1 MRDLRVQTRD
11 ASRVDEALLA
21 AEIRE
26 RRRRHVAEELFEHER
41 GWRLVPGDGGDPAA
55 VSDAAMRRELA
66 IERELAELTAGPA
79 ATHEDQARLRDEL
92 KYFPVLWVSAP
103 HIEHAV
109 SGTFPG
115 IPTPLLFATS
125 VLDRHLRLDEFPAAR
140 VPKVV
145 AVMNPPLY
153 TPDFVAELRETLRR
167 HRPRLVGV
175 SNLSES
181 HYYALE
187 IARIVKEILPECVV
201 VMGGQHENGTNP
213 VAYRSAAER
222 VRGGPVVRRTAF
234 ELTDAELDR
243 MAGIQ
248 TLGCR
253 DEWALIDFVA
263 AGDGPYLLMEFT
275 RLLAE
280 HLDDDIAA
288 FKDVVAANAARFA
301 ELPGSGQLFFADER
315 AEHAD
320 KHADKHADGH
330 AGGLRHV
337 ALSGRAVDGNRLPF
351 ISLIELTHENRFPVF
366 DFKKTAQVMGC
377 NGCKYAC
384 AFCHESAEHFLYG
397 VPKILGR
404 DPANVAK
411 ELALRHEQGYEA
423 VFFDDST
430 FTQNPRWLTAL
441 LDHLE
446 RDRAAGMLL
455 EWGCQTTVNDVSAEL
470 LTRMA
475 EAGCTYIYFGFES
488 ARPGVE
494 QVQKARQLRM
504 LTDADDWADRF
515 RVVAKWC
522 HDAGIRVGT
531 SLQFGLGES
540 PGQRAWTLELVA
552 ELYRSG
558 YIAPGCV
565 ALNINAPYPGT
576 MQWFDA
582 LRDRGTPLPDYRNRL
597 VRHPAFETAHQYTS
611 LPCETVDEIYREAS
625 AMLGDAILSVDFEAY
640 ETWRRD
646 VTTERGAR

>member
-1 MRDLRVQTRD
+1 MSDLRVQARGAACEYED
-11 ASRVDEALLA
+11 VLA
-21 AEIRE
+21 ADIRG
-26 RRRRHVAEELFEHER
+26 RRRQHVAENLLEHER
-41 GWRLVPGDGGDPAA
+41 DWRLVPGDGGDPAV

-66 IERELAELTAGPA
+66 IDRELAELTAGTG
-79 ATHEDQARLRDEL
+79 ATADELARLRDEL

-125 VLDRHLRLDEFPAAR
+125 VLDRHLRLDEFPATR
-140 VPKVV
+140 VPRVV
-145 AVMNPPLY
+145 SVMNPPLY
-153 TPDFVAELRETLRR
+153 TSDFVAELKQTLHR
-167 HRPRLVGV
+167 HRPRLVGI

-187 IARIVKEILPECVV
+187 VARIVKEILPECVV
-201 VMGGQHENGTNP
+201 IMGGQHENGTNP
-213 VAYRSAAER
+213 VAYRSASER
-222 VRGGPVVRRTAF
+222 VRGRAAVRRTAF
-234 ELTDAELDR
+234 ELSDAELDR
-243 MAGIQ
+243 MVGIQ
-248 TLGCR
+248 TLGSR
-253 DEWALIDFVA
+253 DEWALVDFVA

-280 HLDDDIAA
+280 HLDDAVET
-288 FKDVVAANAARFA
+288 FKDVVLANAPRFA
-301 ELPGSGQLFFADER
+301 ELSGSGQLFFAD
-315 AEHAD
+315 
-320 KHADKHADGH
+320 KG
-330 AGGLRHV
+330 AGELRHV

-351 ISLIELTHENRFPVF
+351 ISLLELTHENRFPVF
-366 DFKKTAQVMGC
+366 GFKKTAQVMGC

-411 ELALRHEQGYEA
+411 ELLLRHEQGYEA

-430 FTQNPRWLTAL
+430 FTQNPRWLTDL
-441 LDHLE
+441 LEHLE
-446 RDRAAGMLL
+446 RNRVAGAAL
-455 EWGCQTTVNDVSAEL
+455 EWGCQTTVNDVSAEM

-475 EAGCTYIYFGFES
+475 AAGCTYIYFGFES

-494 QVQKARQLRM
+494 QVQKARQLRV

-540 PGQRAWTLELVA
+540 PGERQWTLELIA
-552 ELYRSG
+552 DLYRSG
-558 YIAPGCV
+558 YIAEGCV

-576 MQWFDA
+576 VQWFDA

-597 VRHPAFETAHQYTS
+597 VRHPAFETAHQYTK

-625 AMLGDAILSVDFEAY
+625 AMLGDAILSVNFEAY
-640 ETWRRD
+640 ENWRRD
-646 VTTERGAR
+646 VTTERDGC